1 MKVKISYH
9 IMPYEIDYALLSYIQ
24 LKKSQYY
31 LPSDVEIEIDTVMNM
46 SDYLIDWD
54 KTILPKEFFK
64 QKFNVNHLPI
74 IDSYSY

>member
-1 MKVKISYH
+1 MKLKISYH

-24 LKKSQYY
+24 LKKSQYH
-31 LPSDVEIEIDTVMNM
+31 LPDDVEIEIDTVLNM

-64 QKFNVNHLPI
+64 QKFK
-74 IDSYSY
+74 